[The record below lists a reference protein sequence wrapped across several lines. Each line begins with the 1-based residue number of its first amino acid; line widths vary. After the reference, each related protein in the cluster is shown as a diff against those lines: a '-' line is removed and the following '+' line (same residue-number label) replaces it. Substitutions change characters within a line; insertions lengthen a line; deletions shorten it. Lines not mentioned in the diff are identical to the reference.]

1 MHLTG
6 LIDAMATAKLGKK
19 HLLEPSGGGPPAKK
33 GHWSLGLKDSM
44 NDPSKQVQED
54 DRVVVIKDKYP
65 KARYHFLVL
74 PKENISKLKALKAD
88 HLDLLKHMHEVGQRV
103 IEGAIGEEG
112 LSYRLG
118 YHAVPS
124 MSHLHLHAISQ
135 DFDSPSLKTK
145 KHWNSFTSAYFVDS
159 KEVMDQLETE
169 GKVDTSA
176 KNPEALL
183 KLPLRC
189 HVCKKELATMPKLK
203 EHIVTHIKKR

>member
-1 MHLTG
+1 
-6 LIDAMATAKLGKK
+6 MATAKPGQKRPLGS
-19 HLLEPSGGGPPAKK
+19 SGGGPPAKK
-33 GHWSLGLKDSM
+33 GFWSLGLLDSM
-44 NDPSKQVQED
+44 KDPNLQVEKD
-54 DRVVVIKDKYP
+54 DKVVVIKDKYP
-65 KARYHFLVL
+65 KARYHYLVL
-74 PKENISKLKALKAD
+74 PKENISKLKALQPD
-88 HLDLLKHMHEVGQRV
+88 HLELLKHMHEVGER
-103 IEGAIGEEG
+103 IIKEAIGEEG

-159 KEVMDQLETE
+159 KEVMDQLEKE

-176 KNPEALL
+176 KNPEAQL

-189 HVCKKELATMPKLK
+189 HVCKKELTNMPKLK
-203 EHIVTHIKKR
+203 EHIVTHIKKS